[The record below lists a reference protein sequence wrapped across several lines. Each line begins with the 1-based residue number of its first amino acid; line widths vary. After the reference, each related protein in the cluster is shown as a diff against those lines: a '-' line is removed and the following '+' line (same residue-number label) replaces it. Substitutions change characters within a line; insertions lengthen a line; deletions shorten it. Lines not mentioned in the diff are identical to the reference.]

1 MERKQKIMKP
11 PQDKFKP
18 TGRPEDGRPKN
29 AKDQAPRKQKVVKTR
44 QAASDLANLMLW
56 ASSTQK
62 SISDVLNPA
71 LLHSYGKSNLR
82 GLTKSQ
88 MDELEYIK
96 LCVLSNIKPYSTVD
110 AELLVSILEAGTSVD
125 KQMIEIYKQL
135 TTDFAVANDRNPT
148 LEEKRSLQSS
158 AYGLRFTEG

>member
-1 MERKQKIMKP
+1 
-11 PQDKFKP
+11 
-18 TGRPEDGRPKN
+18 
-29 AKDQAPRKQKVVKTR
+29 
-44 QAASDLANLMLW
+44 MLW